1 MRPTNVGKYCHVVR
15 VSKYTKQHA
24 CTQSLLLAN
33 NGYIH
38 LVSFSA
44 FLSPPHQAHRSTT
57 MLPNISETGDV
68 RRDSRSA
75 TVAMAT
81 GGGATGE
88 QDPVD
93 DVVEYEEGF
102 KMVEKYNIISVSG
115 NGYYTGVIRMQMQ
128 HSRNVLRISE
138 NQAKHSVKLQYL
150 CRCFDT
156 HAVHCSSSNYGA
168 WTNRNIKRGRI
179 EIWSVDE

>member
-1 MRPTNVGKYCHVVR
+1 MHTIPP
-15 VSKYTKQHA
+15 A
-24 CTQSLLLAN
+24 CQQWLHPSSIIFCVFVTP
-33 NGYIH
+33 H
-38 LVSFSA
+38 H
-44 FLSPPHQAHRSTT
+44 HQAHRSTT

-115 NGYYTGVIRMQMQ
+115 NGYYTGVFRMQMQ

-156 HAVHCSSSNYGA
+156 HAVHCSSSKYGA
-168 WTNRNIKRGRI
+168 WTNRNMEHGRI

>member
-1 MRPTNVGKYCHVVR
+1 
-15 VSKYTKQHA
+15 
-24 CTQSLLLAN
+24 
-33 NGYIH
+33 
-38 LVSFSA
+38 
-44 FLSPPHQAHRSTT
+44 

-75 TVAMAT
+75 TVAIAT
-81 GGGATGE
+81 EGGATGE

-115 NGYYTGVIRMQMQ
+115 NGYYTGVFRMQMQ

-138 NQAKHSVKLQYL
+138 NQAKHGVKLLYL
-150 CRCFDT
+150 CRYFDT
-156 HAVHCSSSNYGA
+156 HV
-168 WTNRNIKRGRI
+168 
-179 EIWSVDE
+179 

>member
-1 MRPTNVGKYCHVVR
+1 
-15 VSKYTKQHA
+15 
-24 CTQSLLLAN
+24 
-33 NGYIH
+33 
-38 LVSFSA
+38 
-44 FLSPPHQAHRSTT
+44 

-115 NGYYTGVIRMQMQ
+115 NGYYTGVFRMQIQ

-138 NQAKHSVKLQYL
+138 NQAKHGIKLLYL
-150 CRCFDT
+150 CRCFDDT
-156 HAVHCSSSNYGA
+156 CVVHSSSKYGA
-168 WTNRNIKRGRI
+168 STNSI
-179 EIWSVDE
+179 EE